1 MSEEETNIVATVAT
15 VGVVGVGVALF
26 EAALLPGLVLGVAA
40 VAAPKFA
47 PKIGSAL
54 GPMFKSTVRGVYKLG
69 QKTKEFVAETN
80 EHVQDIVAEVDAETK
95 GKPASGQGHGA
106 GSLTI
111 MQNVST
117 ENSALSEDAPPLAAR
132 HDDIQNESQA
142 AKRAADE
149 TSAPVAPKG
158 HKKKKKVKH
167 VLRMEHQTLGR
178 VRMKFSS
185 AKGNPELLD
194 EIGKKFAGIVGVESC
209 EVNPI
214 TGSVVLLYDKRR
226 HDDFHDH
233 LSRHCAEH
241 HGGATPRPPGTQLDD
256 ITKKIEDEAE
266 FLAEH
271 SHAAKKRRAH
281 LQIYRSSR
289 QAGDQ

>member
-1 MSEEETNIVATVAT
+1 
-15 VGVVGVGVALF
+15 
-26 EAALLPGLVLGVAA
+26 
-40 VAAPKFA
+40 
-47 PKIGSAL
+47 
-54 GPMFKSTVRGVYKLG
+54 
-69 QKTKEFVAETN
+69 
-80 EHVQDIVAEVDAETK
+80 
-95 GKPASGQGHGA
+95 
-106 GSLTI
+106 

-117 ENSALSEDAPPLAAR
+117 ENSALAEDAPPLAAR
-132 HDDIQNESQA
+132 PDDIQNESQA

-233 LSRHCAEH
+233 LSRHCEEH
-241 HGGATPRPPGTQLDD
+241 HGGATPRPPGTQLDE
-256 ITKKIEDEAE
+256 IARKIEDEAE

-271 SHAAKKRRAH
+271 SHAAKSVVHICKYVDRHVKLATGNTIDLKIGLAGGIVALSLLEMGAFAATPVWLTLGVFSLNH
-281 LQIYRSSR
+281 FVELQ
-289 QAGDQ
+289 QHHVLAEKLNAGARKGAKSTPSA

>member
-1 MSEEETNIVATVAT
+1 
-15 VGVVGVGVALF
+15 
-26 EAALLPGLVLGVAA
+26 
-40 VAAPKFA
+40 
-47 PKIGSAL
+47 
-54 GPMFKSTVRGVYKLG
+54 
-69 QKTKEFVAETN
+69 
-80 EHVQDIVAEVDAETK
+80 
-95 GKPASGQGHGA
+95 
-106 GSLTI
+106 

-117 ENSALSEDAPPLAAR
+117 ENSAPSEDAPPLAAR

-194 EIGKKFAGIVGVESC
+194 EIGRKFAGIVGVESC

-256 ITKKIEDEAE
+256 IARKIEDEAE

-271 SHAAKKRRAH
+271 SHAAKSVVHICKYVDRHVKLATGNTIDLKIGLAGGIVALSLLEMGAFAATPVWLTLGVFSLNH
-281 LQIYRSSR
+281 FVELQ
-289 QAGDQ
+289 QHHVLAEKLNAGARKGAKSTPSA

>member
-1 MSEEETNIVATVAT
+1 
-15 VGVVGVGVALF
+15 
-26 EAALLPGLVLGVAA
+26 
-40 VAAPKFA
+40 
-47 PKIGSAL
+47 
-54 GPMFKSTVRGVYKLG
+54 
-69 QKTKEFVAETN
+69 
-80 EHVQDIVAEVDAETK
+80 
-95 GKPASGQGHGA
+95 
-106 GSLTI
+106 

-149 TSAPVAPKG
+149 TSAPMAPKG

-194 EIGKKFAGIVGVESC
+194 EIGRKFAGIVGVESC

-256 ITKKIEDEAE
+256 IARKIEDEAE

-271 SHAAKKRRAH
+271 SHAAKSVVHICKYVDRHVKLATGNTIDLKIGLAGGIVALSLLEMGAFAATPVWLTLGVFSLNH
-281 LQIYRSSR
+281 FVELQ
-289 QAGDQ
+289 QHHVLAEKLNAGARKGAKSTPSA

>member
-1 MSEEETNIVATVAT
+1 
-15 VGVVGVGVALF
+15 
-26 EAALLPGLVLGVAA
+26 
-40 VAAPKFA
+40 
-47 PKIGSAL
+47 
-54 GPMFKSTVRGVYKLG
+54 
-69 QKTKEFVAETN
+69 
-80 EHVQDIVAEVDAETK
+80 
-95 GKPASGQGHGA
+95 
-106 GSLTI
+106 

-117 ENSALSEDAPPLAAR
+117 ENSAPSEDAPPLAAR

-149 TSAPVAPKG
+149 TSAPMAPKG

-194 EIGKKFAGIVGVESC
+194 EIGRKFAGIVGVESC

-256 ITKKIEDEAE
+256 IARKIEDEAE

-271 SHAAKKRRAH
+271 SHAAKSVVHICKYVDRHVKLATGNTIDLKIGLAGGIVALSLLEMGAFAATPVWLTLGVFSLNH
-281 LQIYRSSR
+281 FVELQ
-289 QAGDQ
+289 QHHVLAEKLNAGARKGAKSTPSA

>member
-1 MSEEETNIVATVAT
+1 
-15 VGVVGVGVALF
+15 
-26 EAALLPGLVLGVAA
+26 
-40 VAAPKFA
+40 
-47 PKIGSAL
+47 
-54 GPMFKSTVRGVYKLG
+54 
-69 QKTKEFVAETN
+69 
-80 EHVQDIVAEVDAETK
+80 
-95 GKPASGQGHGA
+95 
-106 GSLTI
+106 

-117 ENSALSEDAPPLAAR
+117 ENSALFEDAPPLAAR

-185 AKGNPELLD
+185 AKGNRELLD
-194 EIGKKFAGIVGVESC
+194 EIGRKFAGIVGVESC

-214 TGSVVLLYDKRR
+214 TGSVVLHYDKRR

-233 LSRHCAEH
+233 LSRHCEEH

-256 ITKKIEDEAE
+256 ITRKIEDEAE

-271 SHAAKKRRAH
+271 SHAAKSVVHICKYVDRHIKLATGNTVDLKIGLAGGIVALSLLEMGAFAATPVWLTLGVFSLNH
-281 LQIYRSSR
+281 FVELQ
-289 QAGDQ
+289 QHHVLAEKLNAGARKGTKSTPSA

>member
-1 MSEEETNIVATVAT
+1 
-15 VGVVGVGVALF
+15 
-26 EAALLPGLVLGVAA
+26 
-40 VAAPKFA
+40 
-47 PKIGSAL
+47 
-54 GPMFKSTVRGVYKLG
+54 
-69 QKTKEFVAETN
+69 
-80 EHVQDIVAEVDAETK
+80 
-95 GKPASGQGHGA
+95 
-106 GSLTI
+106 

-194 EIGKKFAGIVGVESC
+194 EIGRKFAGIVGVESC

-226 HDDFHDH
+226 HHDFHDH

-256 ITKKIEDEAE
+256 IARKIEDEAE

-271 SHAAKKRRAH
+271 SHAAKSVVHICKYVDRHVKLATGNTIDLKIGLAGGIVALSLLEMGAFAATPVWLTLGVFSLNH
-281 LQIYRSSR
+281 FVELQ
-289 QAGDQ
+289 QHHVLAEKLNAGARKGAKSTPSA

>member
-1 MSEEETNIVATVAT
+1 
-15 VGVVGVGVALF
+15 
-26 EAALLPGLVLGVAA
+26 
-40 VAAPKFA
+40 
-47 PKIGSAL
+47 
-54 GPMFKSTVRGVYKLG
+54 
-69 QKTKEFVAETN
+69 
-80 EHVQDIVAEVDAETK
+80 
-95 GKPASGQGHGA
+95 
-106 GSLTI
+106 

-117 ENSALSEDAPPLAAR
+117 ENSAPSEDAPPLAAR

-194 EIGKKFAGIVGVESC
+194 EIGRKFAGIVGVESC

-226 HDDFHDH
+226 HEDFHDH

-256 ITKKIEDEAE
+256 IARKIEDEAE

-271 SHAAKKRRAH
+271 SHAAKSVVHICKYVDRHVKLATGNTIDLKIGLAGGIVALSLLEMGAFAATPVWLTLGVFSLNH
-281 LQIYRSSR
+281 FVELQ
-289 QAGDQ
+289 QHHVLAEKLNAGARKGAKSTPSA

>member
-1 MSEEETNIVATVAT
+1 
-15 VGVVGVGVALF
+15 
-26 EAALLPGLVLGVAA
+26 
-40 VAAPKFA
+40 
-47 PKIGSAL
+47 
-54 GPMFKSTVRGVYKLG
+54 
-69 QKTKEFVAETN
+69 
-80 EHVQDIVAEVDAETK
+80 
-95 GKPASGQGHGA
+95 
-106 GSLTI
+106 

-117 ENSALSEDAPPLAAR
+117 ENSALSEDAPPPAR
-132 HDDIQNESQA
+132 QDDVQNEFQA
-142 AKRAADE
+142 ANRAADE

-214 TGSVVLLYDKRR
+214 TGSVVLLYDTRR

-233 LSRHCAEH
+233 LSRHCEEH
-241 HGGATPRPPGTQLDD
+241 HGGATPRPPGTQLDE

-271 SHAAKKRRAH
+271 SHAAKNVVHICKYIDRHVKLATNNTIDLKIGLAGGIVALSLLEMGAFAATPVWLTLGVFSLNH
-281 LQIYRSSR
+281 FVELQ
-289 QAGDQ
+289 QHHVLAEKLNAGARKGAKSAAGKSTPSA

>member
-1 MSEEETNIVATVAT
+1 
-15 VGVVGVGVALF
+15 
-26 EAALLPGLVLGVAA
+26 
-40 VAAPKFA
+40 
-47 PKIGSAL
+47 
-54 GPMFKSTVRGVYKLG
+54 
-69 QKTKEFVAETN
+69 
-80 EHVQDIVAEVDAETK
+80 
-95 GKPASGQGHGA
+95 
-106 GSLTI
+106 
-111 MQNVST
+111 MQNIST
-117 ENSALSEDAPPLAAR
+117 ENSARSEDAPPLAAR
-132 HDDIQNESQA
+132 HVDIQNESQA

-149 TSAPVAPKG
+149 TSAPVAPRG

-194 EIGKKFAGIVGVESC
+194 EIGRKFAGIVGVESC

-233 LSRHCAEH
+233 LSRHCEEH
-241 HGGATPRPPGTQLDD
+241 HGRRATPRPPGTQLDD
-256 ITKKIEDEAE
+256 ITRKIEDEAE

-271 SHAAKKRRAH
+271 SHAAKSVVHICKYVDRHIKLATGNTVDLKIGLAGGIVALSLLEMGAFAATPVWLTLGVFSLNH
-281 LQIYRSSR
+281 FVELQ
-289 QAGDQ
+289 QHHVLAEKLNAGARKGAKSTPSA

>member
-1 MSEEETNIVATVAT
+1 
-15 VGVVGVGVALF
+15 
-26 EAALLPGLVLGVAA
+26 
-40 VAAPKFA
+40 
-47 PKIGSAL
+47 
-54 GPMFKSTVRGVYKLG
+54 
-69 QKTKEFVAETN
+69 
-80 EHVQDIVAEVDAETK
+80 
-95 GKPASGQGHGA
+95 
-106 GSLTI
+106 

-194 EIGKKFAGIVGVESC
+194 EIGRKFAGIVGVESC

-256 ITKKIEDEAE
+256 IARKIEDEAE

-271 SHAAKKRRAH
+271 SHAAKSVVHICKYVDRHVKLATGNTIDLKIGLAGGIVALSLLEMGAFAATPVWLTLGVFSLNH
-281 LQIYRSSR
+281 FVELQ
-289 QAGDQ
+289 QHHVLAEKLNAGARKGAKSTPSA

>member
-1 MSEEETNIVATVAT
+1 
-15 VGVVGVGVALF
+15 
-26 EAALLPGLVLGVAA
+26 
-40 VAAPKFA
+40 
-47 PKIGSAL
+47 
-54 GPMFKSTVRGVYKLG
+54 
-69 QKTKEFVAETN
+69 
-80 EHVQDIVAEVDAETK
+80 
-95 GKPASGQGHGA
+95 
-106 GSLTI
+106 

-117 ENSALSEDAPPLAAR
+117 ENSAISEDAPPLAAR

-194 EIGKKFAGIVGVESC
+194 EIGRKFAGIVGVESC

-233 LSRHCAEH
+233 LSRHCEEH

-256 ITKKIEDEAE
+256 IARKIEDEAE

-271 SHAAKKRRAH
+271 SHAAKSVVHICKYVDRHVKLATGNTIDLKIGLAGGIVALSLLEMGAFAATPVWLTLGVFSLNH
-281 LQIYRSSR
+281 FVELQ
-289 QAGDQ
+289 QHHVLAEKLNAGARKGAKSTPSA

>member
-1 MSEEETNIVATVAT
+1 
-15 VGVVGVGVALF
+15 
-26 EAALLPGLVLGVAA
+26 
-40 VAAPKFA
+40 
-47 PKIGSAL
+47 
-54 GPMFKSTVRGVYKLG
+54 
-69 QKTKEFVAETN
+69 
-80 EHVQDIVAEVDAETK
+80 
-95 GKPASGQGHGA
+95 
-106 GSLTI
+106 

-132 HDDIQNESQA
+132 QDDIQNEPQA

-185 AKGNPELLD
+185 AKGNPELLE
-194 EIGKKFAGIVGVESC
+194 EIGGKFAGIVGVESC

-214 TGSVVLLYDKRR
+214 TGSVVLLYDTRR
-226 HDDFHDH
+226 HDDFHAH
-233 LSRHCAEH
+233 LSRHCEEH
-241 HGGATPRPPGTQLDD
+241 HGGATPRPPGTQLDE
-256 ITKKIEDEAE
+256 ITSKIEDEAE

-271 SHAAKKRRAH
+271 SHAAKSVVHICKYVDRHVKLATNNTIDLKIGLAGGIVALSLLEMGAFAATPVWLTLGVFSLNH
-281 LQIYRSSR
+281 FVELQ
-289 QAGDQ
+289 QHHVLAEKLNAGARKGAKSAAAKSTPSA

>member
-1 MSEEETNIVATVAT
+1 
-15 VGVVGVGVALF
+15 
-26 EAALLPGLVLGVAA
+26 
-40 VAAPKFA
+40 
-47 PKIGSAL
+47 
-54 GPMFKSTVRGVYKLG
+54 
-69 QKTKEFVAETN
+69 
-80 EHVQDIVAEVDAETK
+80 
-95 GKPASGQGHGA
+95 
-106 GSLTI
+106 

-117 ENSALSEDAPPLAAR
+117 ENSAPSEDAPPLAAR

-194 EIGKKFAGIVGVESC
+194 EIGRKFAGIVGVESC

-226 HDDFHDH
+226 HHDFHDQ

-256 ITKKIEDEAE
+256 IARKIEDEAE

-271 SHAAKKRRAH
+271 SHAAKSVVHICKYVDRHIKLATGNTIDLKIGLAGGIVALSLLEMGAFAATPVWLTLGVFSLNH
-281 LQIYRSSR
+281 FVELQ
-289 QAGDQ
+289 QHHVLAEKLNAGARKGAKSTPSA

>member
-1 MSEEETNIVATVAT
+1 
-15 VGVVGVGVALF
+15 
-26 EAALLPGLVLGVAA
+26 
-40 VAAPKFA
+40 
-47 PKIGSAL
+47 
-54 GPMFKSTVRGVYKLG
+54 
-69 QKTKEFVAETN
+69 
-80 EHVQDIVAEVDAETK
+80 
-95 GKPASGQGHGA
+95 
-106 GSLTI
+106 

-194 EIGKKFAGIVGVESC
+194 EIGRKFAGIVGVESC

-256 ITKKIEDEAE
+256 IARKIEDEAE

-271 SHAAKKRRAH
+271 SHAAKSVVHICKYVDRHVKLATGNTIDLKIGLAGGIVALSLLEMGAFAATPVWLTLGVFSLNH
-281 LQIYRSSR
+281 FVELQ
-289 QAGDQ
+289 QHHVLAEKLNAGARKGAKYTPSA